1 MVALLEARAAVN
13 IANNEGVSPLYCAA
27 QDGHVDILKLLIKAK
42 GDVNQVTK
50 EGEVFPLMVAS
61 GRGLVEVVELLLSN
75 GADVHIKGING
86 RTALDWAIHFKHP
99 AVEAILRAHIAK
111 LEAEAEAAREREGGA
126 AEGTDGK

>member
-1 MVALLEARAAVN
+1 LVALSEARAAVN
-13 IANNEGVSPLYCAA
+13 IANNEGVSPLYIAA

-42 GDVNQVTK
+42 GDVNQC
-50 EGEVFPLMVAS
+50 ENDGFSPLMVAS

-75 GADVHIKGING
+75 GADVHLKAKDG
-86 RTALDWAIHFKHP
+86 RTALDWAIHFKQP
-99 AVEAILRAHIAK
+99 AVEAVLRAHIAK